1 MLQDKLDLGALIGG
15 SLADLAM
22 KIVAALLILVVG
34 LWLVKM
40 IVKLVKKGKKFQK
53 PRCKPSPPAP
63 SRCLATRW

>member
-40 IVKLVKKGKKFQK
+40 IVKL
-53 PRCKPSPPAP
+53 PSPPAP